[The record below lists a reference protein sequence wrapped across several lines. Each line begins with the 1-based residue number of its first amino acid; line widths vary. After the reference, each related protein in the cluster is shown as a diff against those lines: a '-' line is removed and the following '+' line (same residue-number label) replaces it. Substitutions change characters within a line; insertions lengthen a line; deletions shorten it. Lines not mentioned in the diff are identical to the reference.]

1 MKDSREYARKLRKF
15 YRSLKRKYAR
25 PECPVYDDPIDAI
38 IYGTISEKITCRAAD
53 AAMRRCQGYFV
64 GLNDL
69 RVSRTE
75 EIVDVLG
82 EDTPDTRDTA
92 LTLTRFLYSI
102 FDRYNAVSLKTLKKA
117 GKKPARQILEKLNVV
132 TDFAIDYCMLTS
144 LQAHAIPLT
153 RRMIECLSSN
163 DLVHPDADE
172 QQIKGF
178 LARQV
183 SAEDAYQFYA
193 LLRTA
198 SEARR
203 TRQRGKTAAKTKKQA
218 RKKTK
223 KEAKKKK

>member
-15 YRSLKRKYAR
+15 YGSLKRKYAR

-38 IYGTISEKITCRAAD
+38 IYGTVSEKITCRAAD

-92 LTLTRFLYSI
+92 STLTRFLYSI
-102 FDRYNAVSLKTLKKA
+102 FDRYNAVSLKALKKA

-132 TDFAIDYCMLTS
+132 TDFAIDYCMLPS
-144 LQAHAIPLT
+144 LQAPAIPLT
-153 RRMIECLSSN
+153 RRMIEYLSRAE
-163 DLVHPDADE
+163 LVHPDADE
-172 QQIKGF
+172 QQI
-178 LARQV
+178 
-183 SAEDAYQFYA
+183 
-193 LLRTA
+193 
-198 SEARR
+198 
-203 TRQRGKTAAKTKKQA
+203 
-218 RKKTK
+218 
-223 KEAKKKK
+223 